1 MLIIAAAAALAVALN
16 PPVRAL
22 KRKQHT
28 AVRKVVRK
36 KTSESPMLLALRSAL
51 LHDFLVRAGTESPSF
66 QDARIISDPSGIRI
80 GPTSIDVDFLGAPIV
95 RAVVR
100 NASNR
105 SIDVLVS
112 ASVRDEHG
120 RGVQASTWI
129 ERLEPRSSRTAELFC
144 PAPLVPAS
152 VEWTVTPL

>member
-1 MLIIAAAAALAVALN
+1 MIIAAAVSLALALN
-16 PPVRAL
+16 PPIRPR

-28 AVRKVVRK
+28 AVRRVVPK
-36 KTSESPMLLALRSAL
+36 KPSAPTMLLALRAEL

-66 QDARIISDPSGIRI
+66 EDARIISDPSGIRI
-80 GPTSIDVDFLGAPIV
+80 GPTSIDADFLGAPIV

-100 NASNR
+100 NESNR

-112 ASVRDEHG
+112 ASVRDARG
-120 RGVQASTWI
+120 RRVQASTWI
-129 ERLEPRSSRTAELFC
+129 ERLEPGSSRTAEIFC
-144 PAPLVPAS
+144 PAPIEPAS